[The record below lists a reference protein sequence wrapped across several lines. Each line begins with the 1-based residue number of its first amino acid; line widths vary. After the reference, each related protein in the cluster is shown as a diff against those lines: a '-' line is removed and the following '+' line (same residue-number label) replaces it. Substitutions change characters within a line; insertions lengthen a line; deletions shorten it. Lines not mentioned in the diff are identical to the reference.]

1 MARPHFVV
9 RFWPA
14 LLLSLVAGPA
24 GASDISILGTYSA
37 GDFGGTVD
45 NNVQSTW
52 LRFATGD
59 RYQFRVAAPYLR
71 IEVNDVLVQPG
82 VGAIPAQRG
91 ARQGQTMGGG
101 NGTQSGQDA
110 DGGEEQNF
118 SGEETTETVETTA
131 SGPGDVWLS
140 GFFRVLGGNAKVY
153 RLDTG
158 LEVKAPVADE
168 TQLLGTG
175 EWDYRFV
182 LSGEYRF
189 WTALTFATVGWN
201 QLGDPEWVELNDALD
216 LVVGA
221 ESDRLWDRFVL
232 TGWLEANQ
240 ETVDGLGDRAAVGI
254 GFRSLG
260 RFRWRVLATAGL
272 SGPAEDFSI
281 GFGVSMGIEPPKTGV
296 GGVGL

>member
-1 MARPHFVV
+1 MARKSSTLRIWLVIL
-9 RFWPA
+9 PA
-14 LLLSLVAGPA
+14 LLAGA
-24 GASDISILGTYSA
+24 AAASDISILGTYSS

-45 NNVQSTW
+45 NKVQSTW

-71 IEVNDVLVQPG
+71 IEVTDVVIQPG
-82 VGAIPAQRG
+82 MGAVPTR
-91 ARQGQTMGGG
+91 RQGQQDQNSGSGSQ
-101 NGTQSGQDA
+101 NGQQN
-110 DGGEEQNF
+110 DGGSENDFTDEE
-118 SGEETTETVETTA
+118 STTITSSTA
-131 SGPGDVWLS
+131 SGLGDVWMS
-140 GFFRVLGGNAKVY
+140 GFFRVLGGGAKVY
-153 RLDTG
+153 RMDTG

-182 LSGEYRF
+182 VSGEYRF

-201 QLGDPEWVELNDALD
+201 QLGDPEWIDLNNVLD
-216 LVVGA
+216 LVIGA
-221 ESDRLWDRFVL
+221 ESEPLWDRFIVN
-232 TGWLEANQ
+232 GWIEGNQ
-240 ETVDGLGDRAAVGI
+240 ETIDGLGNRAAVGV

-260 RFRWRVLATAGL
+260 RIRWRVLATAGL

-281 GFGVSMGIEPPKTGV
+281 GFGLSMGIEPPKTGV

>member
-1 MARPHFVV
+1 MRSQLTPLRLWLLVL
-9 RFWPA
+9 PA
-14 LLLSLVAGPA
+14 VLATA
-24 GASDISILGTYSA
+24 ATASEVSILGTYSS
-37 GDFGGTVD
+37 GDFGGAVD
-45 NNVQSTW
+45 NTVQSTW

-71 IEVNDVLVQPG
+71 IEVTDVVIQPG
-82 VGAIPAQRG
+82 MGSIPTRREG
-91 ARQGQTMGGG
+91 RQGQT
-101 NGTQSGQDA
+101 NGTGGQNGQQMDNSTE
-110 DGGEEQNF
+110 DDF
-118 SGEETTETVETTA
+118 SDQESTTATSSTA
-131 SGPGDVWLS
+131 SGLGDVWMS
-140 GFFRVLGGNAKVY
+140 GFMRLLGGNAKVY
-153 RLDTG
+153 RMDTG

-201 QLGDPEWVELNDALD
+201 QLGDPEWVDLNNVLD

-221 ESDRLWDRFVL
+221 ESDPLWDRFIV
-232 TGWLEANQ
+232 TGWFEGNQ
-240 ETVDGLGDRAAVGI
+240 ETITGLGNRTAVGV

-281 GFGVSMGIEPPKTGV
+281 GFGLSMGIEPPKTGV